1 MAIVIPSK
9 NIYSINFDPVIDNQ
23 IDKVEFTEKQASIV
37 ESQEEVAKQTITN
50 FVDGNPFTIEK
61 LNGFNDGRDI
71 DATYI
76 QVTDIKYTPTI
87 TINIDKKQNNK
98 LIKSLFTGVDGNGN
112 SNISYELFGDVQ
124 KGQVYIVL
132 LVTGSGNN
140 LTVINSEINIYPTEI
155 STQDTTYSF
164 SINNNHKY
172 KSSMEFPVAFK
183 TASVPANNDLSTELE
198 IDGGTIFSTKAIE
211 TETQFSISL
220 NLLAG
225 FTLYKA
231 PLTYANMEGS
241 NYRLVTINP
250 PSTLNTKY
258 YPYFEKYIAKKVN
271 ITINGTVLSLNLED
285 DTIQKGN
292 GNKVFSFDGNELI
305 QTTNT
310 PTQESKYQGVIN
322 EWKDGKQTAIIT
334 CSIDKY
340 RLDEPVTLKLVNTSN
355 PSGNTYSCMLSG
367 TPAEL
372 GKIKKDYYL
381 QGNGFHITISYV
393 GNRYAQGKI
402 TEEQGGNFPN
412 YGADF
417 NAEGYKMNIF
427 DIGDIV
433 IPYTYTNQGDKP
445 ISYNKDFTP
454 KQFKIVGTKIMM
466 KQGVLQELTLQE
478 V

>member
-61 LNGFNDGRDI
+61 LNGFNDGSNI
-71 DATYI
+71 NATYI

-124 KGQVYIVL
+124 KGQAYIEL
-132 LVTGSGNN
+132 LVRGGGNN
-140 LTVINSEINIYPTEI
+140 LTIVKRMTNGYSGEMNA
-155 STQDTTYSF
+155 QDTTYSF
-164 SINNNHKY
+164 SINNSHKY
-172 KSSMEFPVAFK
+172 KNKMEFLPSFK
-183 TASVPANNDLSTELE
+183 TVSTPSNNDLSTEIE
-198 IDGGTIFSTKAIE
+198 IDGGTLFSAKTVE
-211 TETQFSISL
+211 MEEQFSISF
-220 NLLAG
+220 NLLVG

-231 PLTYANMEGS
+231 MLTYTNMEGS

-258 YPYFEKYIAKKVN
+258 YPHSEKYVAKKVN

-285 DTIQKGN
+285 DTIQKGS

-310 PTQESKYQGVIN
+310 PTQESKYQEIIDK
-322 EWKDGKQTAIIT
+322 WKNGKQTA
-334 CSIDKY
+334 
-340 RLDEPVTLKLVNTSN
+340 VM
-355 PSGNTYSCMLSG
+355 SC
-367 TPAEL
+367 PIA
-372 GKIKKDYYL
+372 DYYDEN
-381 QGNGFHITISYV
+381 GNKVIDTS
-393 GNRYAQGKI
+393 
-402 TEEQGGNFPN
+402 TST
-412 YGADF
+412 
-417 NAEGYKMNIF
+417 KMLF

-445 ISYNKDFTP
+445 VAYNKDFTP
-454 KQFKIVGTKIMM
+454 KQFKVVGTKIS
-466 KQGVLQELTLQE
+466 KNQGGTQELTLQE